1 MGEQMPGNDL
11 AIPGSDDDNEEAEK
25 QSMGSMFGSEFDD
38 NEESDE
44 ELETAKG
51 GFMIGEEQEEAEE
64 EEEEE
69 SVYFSD
75 RDLIKTFKSKMKIGE
90 NELQKDVRRIMTRHL
105 QEYIVTFIDKN
116 ETADVGSGKRQQ
128 IFDKLYRKLYNLNA
142 VVFFE
147 DKEKYLE
154 LLRVGPKHEKALDLW
169 DNVNKQYQYMNTLAE
184 TDEDLV
190 KEFLDTWLNNDLVE
204 SNALFFLEYEY
215 QVPNLI
221 VLEALMV
228 EEVTVVRKVVRK
240 A

>member
-1 MGEQMPGNDL
+1 MPGDDL
-11 AIPGSDDDNEEAEK
+11 DIPGSNDDNDNAEK

-38 NEESDE
+38 DDAGSDQ

-51 GFMIGEEQEEAEE
+51 GFQIGGDEDEE
-64 EEEEE
+64 EEEAEEE

-105 QEYIVTFIDKN
+105 QEYIVMFIDKN
-116 ETADVGSGKRQQ
+116 ETADIGTGKRQQ

-147 DKEKYLE
+147 DLEKYLE
-154 LLRVGPKHEKALDLW
+154 LLRVGPKHEKALELW
-169 DNVNKQYQYMNTLAE
+169 ENVNKQYKYMNTLAE

-215 QVPNLI
+215 QVPNRI